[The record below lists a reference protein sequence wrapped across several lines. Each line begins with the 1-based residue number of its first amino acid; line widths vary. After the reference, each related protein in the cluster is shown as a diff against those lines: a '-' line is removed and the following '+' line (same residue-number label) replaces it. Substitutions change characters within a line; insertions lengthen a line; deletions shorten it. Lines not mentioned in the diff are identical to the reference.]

1 LTCFCSARRSLKG
14 LHQGNELH
22 KLWLLTHQHNR
33 ASVTMD
39 TYNTENMDVDP
50 TKMHELVKEGEELH
64 SQLAAFSSALHL
76 SMSAQDISVAWMYY
90 HALSIYLS
98 GIFDYT
104 LSEVC
109 AIPSLRDDEIAV
121 HLEGILKRSD
131 EALQRSSTSRVFLLL
146 PLRIAGN
153 RCSSWKQC
161 QEVLSRIDILRDQF
175 AVATAF
181 RTELLQIWSSRSL
194 HA

>member
-1 LTCFCSARRSLKG
+1 MDS
-14 LHQGNELH
+14 
-22 KLWLLTHQHNR
+22 HN
-33 ASVTMD
+33 A
-39 TYNTENMDVDP
+39 ENMDVDP
-50 TKMHELVKEGEELH
+50 TKMYKLVREGQDLH
-64 SQLAAFSSALHL
+64 SQLAAFASALHM
-76 SMSAQDISVAWMYY
+76 STSAQDISVAWMYY

-98 GIFDYT
+98 GVFDYT

-109 AIPSLRDDEIAV
+109 AIPSLQDEEITV

-131 EALQRSSTSRVFLLL
+131 EAVRQSQTSCVFLLL

-153 RCSSWKQC
+153 RCSNWKQC
-161 QEVLSRIDILRDQF
+161 QEVLDRIDVLRDQF

-181 RTELLQIWSSRSL
+181 RTELLHTWSSRSL

>member
-1 LTCFCSARRSLKG
+1 MIMDS
-14 LHQGNELH
+14 
-22 KLWLLTHQHNR
+22 HN
-33 ASVTMD
+33 AG
-39 TYNTENMDVDP
+39 NMDVDP
-50 TKMHELVKEGEELH
+50 TKMYELIQEGQELH
-64 SQLAAFSSALHL
+64 SQLVVFASALQL
-76 SMSAQDISVAWMYY
+76 SMSAQDTSVAWMYY
-90 HALSIYLS
+90 HAISIYLS
-98 GIFDYT
+98 GVFDYT

-109 AIPSLRDDEIAV
+109 AIPSLRDEEITI

-131 EALQRSSTSRVFLLL
+131 EALQQSQTSRVFLLL

-153 RCSSWKQC
+153 RCSNWKQC
-161 QEVLSRIDILRDQF
+161 QAVLKRIDILRDQF

>member
-1 LTCFCSARRSLKG
+1 MDS
-14 LHQGNELH
+14 
-22 KLWLLTHQHNR
+22 HN
-33 ASVTMD
+33 A
-39 TYNTENMDVDP
+39 ENMDVDP
-50 TKMHELVKEGEELH
+50 TKMYKLVREGQDLH
-64 SQLAAFSSALHL
+64 SQLAAFASALHM
-76 SMSAQDISVAWMYY
+76 STSAQDISVAWMYY

-98 GIFDYT
+98 GVFDYT

-109 AIPSLRDDEIAV
+109 AIPSLRDDEITV

-131 EALQRSSTSRVFLLL
+131 EALQQSQTSRVFLLL

-153 RCSSWKQC
+153 RCNEWKQC
-161 QEVLSRIDILRDQF
+161 QEVLTRIDALRDQF
-175 AVATAF
+175 AVAAAF

>member
-1 LTCFCSARRSLKG
+1 
-14 LHQGNELH
+14 
-22 KLWLLTHQHNR
+22 
-33 ASVTMD
+33 
-39 TYNTENMDVDP
+39 MDVDP
-50 TKMHELVKEGEELH
+50 ITMHELIVEGQDLH
-64 SQLAAFSSALHL
+64 SQLAAFSSTLH
-76 SMSAQDISVAWMYY
+76 MRMNAQDTSVAWMYY

-98 GIFDYT
+98 GVFDYT

-109 AIPSLRDDEIAV
+109 AIPSLRDEEITV

-131 EALQRSSTSRVFLLL
+131 EAIQQSQTSRVFLLL
-146 PLRIAGN
+146 PLRIGGN
-153 RCSSWKQC
+153 RCSNWKQC
-161 QEVLSRIDILRDQF
+161 QEVLKRIDILRDQF

>member
-1 LTCFCSARRSLKG
+1 MAMDA
-14 LHQGNELH
+14 
-22 KLWLLTHQHNR
+22 HN
-33 ASVTMD
+33 AES
-39 TYNTENMDVDP
+39 MDVDP
-50 TKMHELVKEGEELH
+50 TTMHELIKEGEGLH
-64 SQLAAFSSALHL
+64 SQLVAFSSALQL

-98 GIFDYT
+98 GVFDYT
-104 LSEVC
+104 LSQVC
-109 AIPSLRDDEIAV
+109 AIPSLRDDEITV

-153 RCSSWKQC
+153 RCSNWKQC
-161 QEVLSRIDILRDQF
+161 QEVLDRIDILRDQF

-194 HA
+194 LA

>member
-1 LTCFCSARRSLKG
+1 MDS
-14 LHQGNELH
+14 
-22 KLWLLTHQHNR
+22 HN
-33 ASVTMD
+33 AG
-39 TYNTENMDVDP
+39 NMDVDP
-50 TKMHELVKEGEELH
+50 TKMYKLIREGEELH
-64 SQLAAFSSALHL
+64 SQLADFASALHVGR
-76 SMSAQDISVAWMYY
+76 SAQDISVAWMYY

-98 GIFDYT
+98 GVFDYT

-109 AIPSLRDDEIAV
+109 AIPSLRDDEITV

-131 EALQRSSTSRVFLLL
+131 EAVQQSQTSRVFLLL

-153 RCSSWKQC
+153 RCSNWNQC
-161 QEVLSRIDILRDQF
+161 QEVLNRIDVLRDQF

>member
-1 LTCFCSARRSLKG
+1 
-14 LHQGNELH
+14 
-22 KLWLLTHQHNR
+22 
-33 ASVTMD
+33 MD
-39 TYNTENMDVDP
+39 SYNAENMDVDP
-50 TKMHELVKEGEELH
+50 TTMHELIQEGQGLH
-64 SQLAAFSSALHL
+64 SQLTAFSSALQM
-76 SMSAQDISVAWMYY
+76 SISAQDSSVAWMYY

-98 GIFDYT
+98 GVFDYT

-109 AIPSLRDDEIAV
+109 ATPSLRDDEITV

-131 EALQRSSTSRVFLLL
+131 EAIQHSQTSRVFLLL

-153 RCSSWKQC
+153 RCSNWKQC
-161 QEVLSRIDILRDQF
+161 QEVLNRIDTLRDQF

-194 HA
+194 HS

>member
-1 LTCFCSARRSLKG
+1 
-14 LHQGNELH
+14 
-22 KLWLLTHQHNR
+22 
-33 ASVTMD
+33 MD
-39 TYNTENMDVDP
+39 SYNAENMDVDP
-50 TKMHELVKEGEELH
+50 TTMHELIKEGQGLH
-64 SQLAAFSSALHL
+64 SQLAAFSSALHM
-76 SMSAQDISVAWMYY
+76 SISAQDTSVAWMYY

-98 GIFDYT
+98 GVFDYT

-109 AIPSLRDDEIAV
+109 ATPSLRDEEIMI

-131 EALQRSSTSRVFLLL
+131 EAIQHSQTSRVFLLL

-161 QEVLSRIDILRDQF
+161 QEVLKRIDILRDQF

>member
-1 LTCFCSARRSLKG
+1 MDSYSA
-14 LHQGNELH
+14 
-22 KLWLLTHQHNR
+22 
-33 ASVTMD
+33 
-39 TYNTENMDVDP
+39 ENMDIDP
-50 TKMHELVKEGEELH
+50 TTMHELIKEGQGLH
-64 SQLAAFSSALHL
+64 SQLSAFSSTLYVTT
-76 SMSAQDISVAWMYY
+76 SAQETSVAWMYC

-98 GIFDYT
+98 GVFDYT

-109 AIPSLRDDEIAV
+109 AIPSLRDDEIEV
-121 HLEGILKRSD
+121 HLEGILTRSD
-131 EALQRSSTSRVFLLL
+131 EAIQHSQTSRVFLLL

-153 RCSSWKQC
+153 RCSNWKQC
-161 QEVLSRIDILRDQF
+161 QEVLSRIDILRDRF

>member
-1 LTCFCSARRSLKG
+1 
-14 LHQGNELH
+14 
-22 KLWLLTHQHNR
+22 
-33 ASVTMD
+33 MD
-39 TYNTENMDVDP
+39 SYNAENMDVDP
-50 TKMHELVKEGEELH
+50 TTMHELIKEGQGLH
-64 SQLAAFSSALHL
+64 SQLAAFSSALHM
-76 SMSAQDISVAWMYY
+76 SISAQDTSVAWMYY

-98 GIFDYT
+98 GVFDYT
-104 LSEVC
+104 LSEVS
-109 AIPSLRDDEIAV
+109 ATPSLRDEEIMI

-131 EALQRSSTSRVFLLL
+131 EAIQHSQTSRVFLLL

-161 QEVLSRIDILRDQF
+161 QEVLKRIDILRDQF

>member
-1 LTCFCSARRSLKG
+1 M
-14 LHQGNELH
+14 
-22 KLWLLTHQHNR
+22 
-33 ASVTMD
+33 TMD
-39 TYNTENMDVDP
+39 FHNENMEVDP
-50 TKMHELVKEGEELH
+50 TTIYELTQEGQELH
-64 SQLAAFSSALHL
+64 SQLAAFASALQL
-76 SMSAQDISVAWMYY
+76 SKSAQDISVAWMYY

-98 GIFDYT
+98 GVFDYT

-109 AIPSLRDDEIAV
+109 AIPSLRDDEITV

-131 EALQRSSTSRVFLLL
+131 EALQQSQTSRVFLLL

-153 RCSSWKQC
+153 RCSNWKQC
-161 QEVLSRIDILRDQF
+161 QAVLKRIDILRNQF

>member
-1 LTCFCSARRSLKG
+1 
-14 LHQGNELH
+14 
-22 KLWLLTHQHNR
+22 
-33 ASVTMD
+33 MD
-39 TYNTENMDVDP
+39 SYNAENMDVDP
-50 TKMHELVKEGEELH
+50 TTMHELIKEGQGLH
-64 SQLAAFSSALHL
+64 SQLAAFSSALHM
-76 SMSAQDISVAWMYY
+76 SISAQDTSVAWMYY

-98 GIFDYT
+98 GVFDYT

-109 AIPSLRDDEIAV
+109 AIPSLRDDEITV
-121 HLEGILKRSD
+121 HLEGILQRTD
-131 EALQRSSTSRVFLLL
+131 EALQQNQTSRVFLLL

-153 RCSSWKQC
+153 RCSNWKQG
-161 QEVLSRIDILRDQF
+161 QAVLKRIDILRDQF